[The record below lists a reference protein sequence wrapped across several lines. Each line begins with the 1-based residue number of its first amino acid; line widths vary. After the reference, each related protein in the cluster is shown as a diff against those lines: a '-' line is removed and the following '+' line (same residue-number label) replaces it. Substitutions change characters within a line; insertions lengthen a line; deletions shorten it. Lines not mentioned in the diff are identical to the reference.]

1 MKNKLTDNL
10 ILKVLSVF
18 LAILIWIMVVNIQD
32 PSKTRVISGI
42 KVTVENESVITGN
55 NQVYT
60 ITEGQIISVKVTGP
74 RTIVD
79 SLKASD
85 FVATADF
92 KDISQANS
100 VPINVELKEYANQ
113 QKVTINEISNNTLRL
128 EIEDIVDKN
137 YDVQVKYLGTMP
149 GSYVVAETSLDVES
163 VKVTAPQSV
172 QDSIKEVC
180 VSVNVDN
187 ATADFET
194 TSAVKVYS
202 STGVELLQSNENVSV
217 DVENIQTY
225 NTVYYTKKIALN
237 YQNIESSLNNIKV
250 TEVQLSANTLSVM
263 GRKEVLDQLT
273 EITLPTQDIVI
284 AETTTEKIEKEYN
297 VEELL
302 PKGVYL
308 YDQSAKVVLTVR
320 LEETVKKIFTI
331 AAEDI
336 AIKNIPDG
344 MDASIGSTGNLTI
357 TIEGMNQAISEFDA
371 DDVIAYVSLRNLKEG
386 SSRVAIELQL
396 PEGVTQVGTVYV
408 DVSLTKT
415 TDNQTS
421 QNPESHSSQQG
432 TTATPDENTMPEENT
447 SGREETTTATEDD
460 INQSET

>member
-1 MKNKLTDNL
+1 M
-10 ILKVLSVF
+10 
-18 LAILIWIMVVNIQD
+18 
-32 PSKTRVISGI
+32 
-42 KVTVENESVITGN
+42 
-55 NQVYT
+55 
-60 ITEGQIISVKVTGP
+60 
-74 RTIVD
+74 
-79 SLKASD
+79 
-85 FVATADF
+85 
-92 KDISQANS
+92 
-100 VPINVELKEYANQ
+100 
-113 QKVTINEISNNTLRL
+113 
-128 EIEDIVDKN
+128 
-137 YDVQVKYLGTMP
+137 
-149 GSYVVAETSLDVES
+149 
-163 VKVTAPQSV
+163 TAPQSV

-237 YQNIESSLNNIKV
+237 YQNIESGLNNIKV